1 MRFLRRPVPL
11 WSHLATV
18 GVVVLVLGG
27 LAVGVAAGLLTP
39 PWLASA
45 LGSQSVVRNEQVVT
59 FITKEE
65 QTVLL
70 TLGVEGVSDAK
81 GIPPAVLRDF
91 PLVQKVRLVQYS
103 MKAKLGVDAVTIDAT
118 GDHEFVVKVPP
129 FIWIGEAD
137 RKIERVISDDGVLSA
152 FTEQKTESEQLNGI
166 VDDDLKT
173 KYLENNAEALRN
185 QAEFHFTKLAR
196 SIDPDAELTFEFAG

>member
-1 MRFLRRPVPL
+1 M
-11 WSHLATV
+11 
-18 GVVVLVLGG
+18 LVLGSVV
-27 LAVGVAAGLLTP
+27 VGVAAGLLTP

-59 FITKEE
+59 FITNEE

-70 TLGVEGVSDAK
+70 TLGVEGISESE
-81 GIPPAVLRDF
+81 GLPPAVLKDV
-91 PLVQKVRLVQYS
+91 PLLQKARLMQYS
-103 MKAKLGVDAVTIDAT
+103 LKAKLGVDAVTIDAT
-118 GDHEFVVKVPP
+118 GDHRFVVTVPP

-137 RKIERVISDDGVLSA
+137 RKIERVINDDGVLSA
-152 FTEQKTESEQLNGI
+152 FTEQKTESEQLNAL

-173 KYLENNAEALRN
+173 EYLESNAEALRN
-185 QAEFHFTKLAR
+185 QAEFHFTKLAH

>member
-11 WSHLATV
+11 WSHLATF

-27 LAVGVAAGLLTP
+27 LAVGVAAALLTP

-45 LGSQSVVRNEQVVT
+45 LGPQSVVRNEQVVT

-70 TLGVEGVSDAK
+70 TLGVEGISEAE
-81 GIPPAVLRDF
+81 GIPPEILKDVPVLK
-91 PLVQKVRLVQYS
+91 KVRLMQYS
-103 MKAKLGVDAVTIDAT
+103 LTAKLGVDAVTIDAT
-118 GDHEFVVKVPP
+118 GDHQFTVKVPP
-129 FIWIGEAD
+129 FTWIGEAD
-137 RKIERVISDDGVLSA
+137 TNIDRVISDDGVLSA
-152 FTEQKTESEQLNGI
+152 FTAQMSESEQFNAI
-166 VDDDLKT
+166 VDDELKNQ
-173 KYLENNAEALRN
+173 YLSANDEALRN
-185 QAEFHFTKLAR
+185 QAEFHFTKLAH

>member
-11 WSHLATV
+11 WSHLATL
-18 GVVVLVLGG
+18 GIVVLVLGG
-27 LAVGVAAGLLTP
+27 LAVGIAAGLLTP

-45 LGSQSVVRNEQVVT
+45 LGSRSIVRNEQVVT

-70 TLGVEGVSDAK
+70 TLGVEGISEAEGV
-81 GIPPAVLRDF
+81 PPQVLKDVPF
-91 PLVQKVRLVQYS
+91 SKKVRLVQYS

-118 GDHEFVVKVPP
+118 GDHQFVVTVPP
-129 FIWIGEAD
+129 FIWIGETD

-152 FTEQKTESEQLNGI
+152 FTEQKTESEQLNGL
-166 VDDDLKT
+166 VDDELKA
-173 KYLENNAEALRN
+173 KYLENNGEALQN

-196 SIDPDAELTFEFAG
+196 SIDPDAELSFEFAD

>member
-11 WSHLATV
+11 WSHLATF
-18 GVVVLVLGG
+18 GVVVLVLGSVV
-27 LAVGVAAGLLTP
+27 VGVAAGLLTP

-45 LGSQSVVRNEQVVT
+45 LGSQSVVRNEQVVM

-70 TLGVEGVSDAK
+70 TLGVEGISESE
-81 GIPPAVLRDF
+81 GLPPAVLKDV
-91 PLVQKVRLVQYS
+91 PLLQKARLMQYS
-103 MKAKLGVDAVTIDAT
+103 LKAKLGVDAETIDAT
-118 GDHEFVVKVPP
+118 GDHQFVVTVPP

-137 RKIERVISDDGVLSA
+137 RKIERVINDDGGLSA
-152 FTEQKTESEQLNGI
+152 FTEQKTESEQLNGL

-173 KYLENNAEALRN
+173 KYLKSNAEALRN
-185 QAEFHFTKLAR
+185 QAEFHFTKLAH